1 MLDKQDF
8 QNVLLE
14 NIKLDTIILEKFI
27 LDNDNVKVK
36 ETLKRIKTTVN
47 LWLK

>member
-14 NIKLDTIILEKFI
+14 NIKLDTIILVKFI